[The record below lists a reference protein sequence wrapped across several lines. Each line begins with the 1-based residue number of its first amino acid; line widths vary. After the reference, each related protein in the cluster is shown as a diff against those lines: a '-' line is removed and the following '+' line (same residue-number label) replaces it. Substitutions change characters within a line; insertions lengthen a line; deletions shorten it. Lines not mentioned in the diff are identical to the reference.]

1 MKTTHLH
8 IYKSMAERAK
18 RWKGYYWITADDFG
32 AKLVV
37 FRANMFHIREDS
49 MILTFY
55 VPPLAKR
62 QGLCDID
69 GS

>member
-37 FRANMFHIREDS
+37 FRTNMFHPKGRFNDFD
-49 MILTFY
+49 ILC
-55 VPPLAKR
+55 ASN
-62 QGLCDID
+62 G
-69 GS
+69 